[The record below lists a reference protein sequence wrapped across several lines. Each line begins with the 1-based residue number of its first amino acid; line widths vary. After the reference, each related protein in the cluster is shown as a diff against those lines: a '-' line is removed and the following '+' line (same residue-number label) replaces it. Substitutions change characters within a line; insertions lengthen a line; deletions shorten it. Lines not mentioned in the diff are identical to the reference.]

1 MDDVPAH
8 LQFAGDSPFSH
19 SRSVQSQDQLIA
31 SNALVSTDLLL
42 AFGVGQEERSPSL
55 KTSHLFPMLFQYI
68 SNVVSIHRC
77 YAVICQEK
85 FLSSAL
91 FTKVNY
97 DESCHKG
104 IQKEIQKI

>member
-1 MDDVPAH
+1 MIVNI
-8 LQFAGDSPFSH
+8 H
-19 SRSVQSQDQLIA
+19 SLVKSKIEDEQGYRKITFFLIIPDLA
-31 SNALVSTDLLL
+31 TALTPL
-42 AFGVGQEERSPSL
+42 AFSVGQEERSPSL
-55 KTSHLFPMLFQYI
+55 KTSHLFPMSFQYI

-77 YAVICQEK
+77 YAVTYQEK
-85 FLSSAL
+85 FLSSTL